1 MSKSHAPERAAWI
14 ALAVLSVVWSLNWT
28 VMKWALNFCG
38 PFTFCALRYLFGTAV
53 LFALLGLRRESFA
66 LPPLLPTVL
75 IGLAQTAGFQMFVQ
89 WALVGGGAGKT
100 ALLAYTMPFWMVP
113 LAWWWLYERPRARQ
127 WACIALAAAG
137 LIFVIEPWHRLGSLR
152 STALALAGGL
162 SWAIG
167 TVLSK
172 RVFQRTHVGPL
183 QLTAWQMLFGT
194 LVLCA
199 IALIVPERRIDWALP
214 FIGAL
219 AYNAL
224 LSSGIAW
231 ALWLLIVQR
240 LSTQVAGLTS
250 LLVPIAGV
258 LFAWLLL
265 GEKPDAAEWI
275 GIALIG
281 VSLLS
286 LNFTRPS
293 RA

>member
-265 GEKPDAAEWI
+265 GEKPDVAEWI

>member
-152 STALALAGGL
+152 STELALAGGL

-265 GEKPDAAEWI
+265 GEKPDVAEWI